1 MKPNSYV
8 SVSVRGSK
16 AVTAVVSTCRD
27 GFRAVLAAVFLVV
40 AVVSGG
46 GAAIAETIPKL
57 EPVAVAVIDFR
68 GVLSQSEAAKNIRQ
82 TVDARREEF
91 RAQFATIEKQLR
103 EEQQALAQ
111 QRPIITADAFEQR
124 ARDLQNRVRQAQ
136 LEAQAGN
143 QQLKRAL
150 DKAMDVVQKE
160 LFRVVAELAEE
171 AGAGVVLFRSSIV
184 IAVKNLEISQEALK
198 RLNAKISKVDV
209 VFEPAK
215 Q

>member
-8 SVSVRGSK
+8 SVSVRGSRVAMATGSK
-16 AVTAVVSTCRD
+16 IRGVCHAI
-27 GFRAVLAAVFLVV
+27 FAATLLVV
-40 AVVSGG
+40 AVAVGN
-46 GAAIAETIPKL
+46 GAAIAQAIPKL

-68 GVLSQSEAAKNIRQ
+68 GVLSKSDAAKSIRE
-82 TVDARREEF
+82 TIDARREEY

-150 DKAMDVVQKE
+150 DKAMDKVQKA
-160 LFRVVAELAEE
+160 LFGVVAELAEE

-184 IAVKNLEISQEALK
+184 IAVKKLEISQEALK
-198 RLNAKISKVDV
+198 RLNAKLSKVDV